1 MPAELDSCVQQVL
14 AKQPELDES
23 NAYAICNASLGG
35 SNFASFELDGKGDL
49 YLKYFL
55 ADSTFAKNTAVGDFS
70 LDGAA
75 IAAKD
80 KEAIGLPF
88 SILPSRDLSIFGD
101 YHPWS
106 PDLKANW
113 EDHVAFAK
121 DYSPGQIVAVSS
133 TSRLGAAT
141 DALNNGGRFAVV
153 KITDQRTR
161 DAYMANPS
169 LIPKAVSPGIM
180 NLEAPNKTGIKNF
193 KWAHLAAVPQGAY
206 GDKARLYAS
215 CLGGDQCVN
224 TLIAAGVAQKA
235 RITNYC
241 PVGASESLAQLDTSL
256 FNSSAKNSVELSAN
270 TNNPNVN
277 SNANNTTL
285 SPQWGISSVPNS
297 SVASSPQSVVANPTG
312 QPQQQVQTGSPIK
325 SEVLRLNGQTAVG
338 GQPQAQAQTNAP
350 ELEVLRKKIAD
361 LEEREQYNMRRK
373 QVSDMID
380 TRIFVINGKYNQK
393 EHEAAIEKA
402 TKNGWTDDMITEYY
416 GGLLRLRE
424 LEQNVNPQNSNKRP
438 STNPLGGSVYQ
449 TPSSVPELTGAG
461 IADIDMNAFRTQK
474 VKGLVEMFGL
484 GGRI

>member
-1 MPAELDSCVQQVL
+1 MPADLDSCVQQVL

-75 IAAKD
+75 IAAKE

-101 YHPWS
+101 YHPWN
-106 PDLKANW
+106 PDVKASW

-121 DYSPGQIVAVSS
+121 DYSPGHIVAVSS

-206 GDKARLYAS
+206 GEKARLYAS

-270 TNNPNVN
+270 TNTNPTTNVNPNN
-277 SNANNTTL
+277 PT
-285 SPQWGISSVPNS
+285 SPSAISGTSPVS
-297 SVASSPQSVVANPTG
+297 STVASSPQSVVANPTG
-312 QPQQQVQTGSPIK
+312 QPQQQTGSPIK
-325 SEVLRLNGQTAVG
+325 SEVLRLKGQTT

-424 LEQNVNPQNSNKRP
+424 LEQNVNPQNSNKRGST
-438 STNPLGGSVYQ
+438 STNLGGSAVYQ
-449 TPSSVPELTGAG
+449 TPSNV
-461 IADIDMNAFRTQK
+461 
-474 VKGLVEMFGL
+474 
-484 GGRI
+484 

>member
-1 MPAELDSCVQQVL
+1 MPADLDSCVQQVL
-14 AKQPELDES
+14 AKQPELEES
-23 NAYAICNASLGG
+23 NAYAICNASIGG

-106 PDLKANW
+106 PDVKANW

-121 DYSPGQIVAVSS
+121 DYSPGHIVAVSS

-153 KITDQRTR
+153 KITDARTR
-161 DAYMANPS
+161 QAYLDNPA

-206 GDKARLYAS
+206 GNKARLYAS

-241 PVGASESLAQLDTSL
+241 PVGASESLAQVNTSL

-270 TNNPNVN
+270 TNNPTTNVN
-277 SNANNTTL
+277 PNT
-285 SPQWGISSVPNS
+285 PQSGTGSVPNS
-297 SVASSPQSVVANPTG
+297 SVASSPQSVVANPVG

-325 SEVLRLNGQTAVG
+325 TEVLRLKGQTT
-338 GQPQAQAQTNAP
+338 GQPQTQAQTNAP

-424 LEQNVNPQNSNKRP
+424 LEQNINPQNSNKRGN
-438 STNPLGGSVYQ
+438 TNPLGGSAIYQ
-449 TPSSVPELTGAG
+449 TPSNVPELTGAG
-461 IADIDMNAFRTQK
+461 IADIDMNTFRTQK

>member
-1 MPAELDSCVQQVL
+1 MPAELDSCVEQVL

-101 YHPWS
+101 YHPWN
-106 PDLKANW
+106 PDLKATW
-113 EDHVAFAK
+113 QDHVAFAK
-121 DYSPGQIVAVSS
+121 DYSPGHIVAVSS

-206 GDKARLYAS
+206 GEKARLYAS

-241 PVGASESLAQLDTSL
+241 PVGASESLAQVDTSL

-270 TNNPNVN
+270 TTNNPTSNVN
-277 SNANNTTL
+277 PNNPSTL
-285 SPQWGISSVPNS
+285 SPQSGISSVPNS
-297 SVASSPQSVVANPTG
+297 SAASSPQSVVANPVG

-325 SEVLRLNGQTAVG
+325 TEVLRLKGQQG
-338 GQPQAQAQTNAP
+338 QQGQMQQPQVQNVGK
-350 ELEVLRKKIAD
+350 LEALEKKLAEI
-361 LEEREQYNMRRK
+361 EEREMFNEKVKHARELIDMRL
-373 QVSDMID
+373 
-380 TRIFVINGKYNQK
+380 FVINGKYNQK
-393 EHEAAIEKA
+393 EHEAAIEEAAKS
-402 TKNGWTDDMITEYY
+402 NWSDDQIARYY
-416 GGLLRLRE
+416 GGLLKIKDWE
-424 LEQNVNPQNSNKRP
+424 EQNTSNPQNSNNKR
-438 STNPLGGSVYQ
+438 LGGSVYQ
-449 TPSSVPELTGAG
+449 TPSNVPELTGAG
-461 IADIDMNAFRTQK
+461 IADIDMNTFRTQK